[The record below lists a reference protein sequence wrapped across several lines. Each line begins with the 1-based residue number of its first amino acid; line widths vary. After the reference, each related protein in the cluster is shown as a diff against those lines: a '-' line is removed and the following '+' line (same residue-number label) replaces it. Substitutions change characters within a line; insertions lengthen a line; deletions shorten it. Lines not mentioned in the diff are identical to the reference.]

1 MIHLITTKATPQQ
14 IAEMLETLTDYIKT
28 AVDVERGVLAGGG
41 AMHADCEAVLLADG
55 SEQEN
60 LWGADWIPASQQ
72 VRYESLINIAPRR
85 GNRSMIIQS
94 EAIREKVKA
103 ISEAL
108 LGGV

>member
-1 MIHLITTKATPQQ
+1 MTYLIKTKATPQQ
-14 IAEMLETLTDYIKT
+14 ITEMLETLTDYIKT
-28 AVDVERGVLAGGG
+28 AVDIERGVLAGGG

-85 GNRSMIIQS
+85 GNPSMTIQS
-94 EAIREKVKA
+94 ETIREQVKA
-103 ISEAL
+103 ISETL